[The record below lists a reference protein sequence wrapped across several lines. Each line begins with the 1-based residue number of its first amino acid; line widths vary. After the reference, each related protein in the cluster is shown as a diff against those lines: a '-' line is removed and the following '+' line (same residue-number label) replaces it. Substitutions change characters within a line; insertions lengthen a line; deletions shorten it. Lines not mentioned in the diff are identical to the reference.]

1 MQKDAQFSL
10 RTEKNV
16 WNEQINPDWLACFSS
31 STKNDF
37 KERSL
42 SDKNNSC
49 LKKLVIEASFP
60 SIELLF
66 VLLNHICYL

>member
-1 MQKDAQFSL
+1 M
-10 RTEKNV
+10 

-31 STKNDF
+31 LAKNDF

-49 LKKLVIEASFP
+49 LKKLVIEANFP
-60 SIELLF
+60 SIELELLF
-66 VLLNHICYL
+66 VLLNHICFL

>member
-1 MQKDAQFSL
+1 M
-10 RTEKNV
+10 

-31 STKNDF
+31 SAKNDF

-42 SDKNNSC
+42 SDKNNSS

-60 SIELLF
+60 SIELELHF
-66 VLLNHICYL
+66 LLLNHICFP